1 MLKTKSFDISESFS
15 IRLKLNS
22 LTISAAAVGVGA
34 LRSDTK
40 SAIVKSISWPTPEIM
55 GTSKLNISLAK
66 SSLLKH
72 HKSSIEPP
80 HLHKRTQS
88 ICLKSYCYNFVFFL
102 RLQ

>member
-1 MLKTKSFDISESFS
+1 MILDTKSFDISESFS

-40 SAIVKSISWPTPEIM
+40 SAIVKSISWPTPEII
-55 GTSKLNISLAK
+55 GISKLNISLAK

-80 HLHKRTQS
+80 PLHKRTQS
-88 ICLKSYCYNFVFFL
+88 TLFEEL
-102 RLQ
+102 LL